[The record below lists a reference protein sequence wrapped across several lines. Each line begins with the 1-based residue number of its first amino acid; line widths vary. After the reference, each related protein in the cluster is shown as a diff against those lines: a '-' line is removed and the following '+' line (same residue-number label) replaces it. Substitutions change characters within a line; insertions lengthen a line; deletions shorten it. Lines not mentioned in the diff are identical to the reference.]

1 MASIYKITT
10 YLKHVSTI
18 LTILMTVF
26 IFSCAK
32 VSKTEYSTAE
42 TKSYLKITPNT
53 TESELKTISDEF
65 KQKRNIDVDY
75 SKSTFFDDGRIKDLV
90 LKVNNN
96 AGFSGEASSSNADL
110 KMKSYGFI
118 IDSKG
123 GKQSIY
129 TGVINSGL

>member
-1 MASIYKITT
+1 MKYA
-10 YLKHVSTI
+10 STI

-42 TKSYLKITPNT
+42 TKAYLKVTPNT
-53 TESELKTISDEF
+53 TESELKTISEEF

-96 AGFSGEASSSNADL
+96 DGISGEASSSSADL
-110 KMKSYGFI
+110 KMKSCGFVI
-118 IDSKG
+118 NYSKE

-129 TGVINSGL
+129 TGVM